1 MNELFLV
8 NVNYDVT
15 GNYPSWVC
23 QKATHSLSEASAWAE
38 EIRLDNWE
46 VKVQSILINDK
57 GYVEDTPWRWEPKQ
71 KENV

>member
-1 MNELFLV
+1 MNVLYLV

-46 VKVQSILINDK
+46 VKVQLIVIDDDGNIRINGD
-57 GYVEDTPWRWEPKQ
+57 
-71 KENV
+71 